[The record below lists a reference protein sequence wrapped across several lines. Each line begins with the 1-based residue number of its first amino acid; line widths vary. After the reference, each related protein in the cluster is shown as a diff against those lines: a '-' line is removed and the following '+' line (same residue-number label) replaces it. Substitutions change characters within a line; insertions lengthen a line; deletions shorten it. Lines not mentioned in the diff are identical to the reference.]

1 MNPASPDASPTRPP
15 DPDPA
20 GLPPAGA
27 PRSPSGPAQL
37 FWVFSRTALQGFGG
51 VLAVV
56 QRELVERERWY
67 TPEAFVQDWAV
78 AQVLPGPN
86 VCNLALM
93 LGDRTHGWRGALA
106 ALAGLLTFPLLI
118 LLLLIVG
125 VGSLA
130 QHPQAQHT
138 LLGALKG
145 MGAVAAGLIAGT
157 CFKLMSALRQHPL
170 GVVPAGVLAA
180 LAWAGLVLVG
190 WPLTQLVPALG
201 ALACGLTGWQLWR
214 RERRVVGTAPAP
226 TPRPADARTEHP
238 ADTQGTNGAGTP

>member
-93 LGDRTHGWRGALA
+93 LGDRTHGWRGALS

-118 LLLLIVG
+118 LLLLIIG
-125 VGSLA
+125 VGGLA

-138 LLGALKG
+138 LLGALQG

-170 GVVPAGVLAA
+170 GVVPAGALAA
-180 LAWAGLVLVG
+180 LAWAGLVLAG

-214 RERRVVGTAPAP
+214 RERP
-226 TPRPADARTEHP
+226 T
-238 ADTQGTNGAGTP
+238 DTQGTNGAGTP